1 MKFLKLFCIT
11 LVIFLFCSCSQG
23 TANGNKN
30 DETNNDIYA
39 DSQYLGKWYN
49 ADTADEILVIEL
61 NADGT
66 ALYEGTHKGTWTEN
80 VTDDI
85 TINLTIDEKET
96 TMTGY
101 FVISGEGFVA
111 RATDENMHYVDEGK
125 GELQL
130 EIMLTEKTCVD
141 CVKKD

>member
-1 MKFLKLFCIT
+1 MKILRIFSIM
-11 LVIFLFCSCSQG
+11 LVILLLCSCSQATTTDDAG
-23 TANGNKN
+23 NEANLPF
-30 DETNNDIYA
+30 A

-49 ADTADEILVIEL
+49 ADTKEEMLIMEL

-66 ALYEGTHKGTWTEN
+66 ALYQGTHKGTWKEN
-80 VTDDI
+80 ATNDI
-85 TINLTIDEKET
+85 TINLVIDEKET

-101 FVISGEGFVA
+101 FVISGDGFVA
-111 RATDENMHYVDEGK
+111 RATDENMHYLEDGK

-141 CVKKD
+141 CMKKD